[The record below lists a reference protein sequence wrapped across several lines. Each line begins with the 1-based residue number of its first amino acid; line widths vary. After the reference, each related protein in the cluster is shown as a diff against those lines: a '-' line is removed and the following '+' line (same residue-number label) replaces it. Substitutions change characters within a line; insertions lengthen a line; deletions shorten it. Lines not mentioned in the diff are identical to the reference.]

1 MNFGSMGWDFLSQGG
16 ATTPYLKF
24 KTKITCHKMT
34 NRCDCLSSSRNNGNS
49 AVKKRA
55 VGCVGDRDVIRHLFL
70 LNTPLIFTNLLLIST
85 TPLIFTS
92 PLLISTAPLIFTN
105 PLLISTTPLIFTNPL
120 LISTTPLIFTNFY
133 HPADFY

>member
-34 NRCDCLSSSRNNGNS
+34 NWCDCLSSSRNNGNS

-70 LNTPLIFTNLLLIST
+70 LNTPLIFTN
-85 TPLIFTS
+85 
-92 PLLISTAPLIFTN
+92 
-105 PLLISTTPLIFTNPL
+105 PL